1 MKKRTSTNLR
11 NECFVLAAAGLLL
24 SAAVGCRKKNVQAPT
39 AMPDPLVTVVK
50 ATVQDVPQ
58 YLDEIGKNAAFES
71 VAVTPQVGGPITERH
86 FEDGATLKRGQLL
99 FVIDPRPY
107 QAQVDSA
114 QASLA
119 QAKAAL
125 DYDRIQ
131 FARYAEV
138 IDTRAV
144 SKSDYDTKKNAVD
157 VDQAKV
163 DAAEAS
169 LTTAKL
175 NLEYCYIRSPI
186 DGRAGARLV
195 DVGNVV
201 QPNST
206 PLLSIQRI
214 DPIYASFT
222 VTESDLPQVQ
232 QGLARGTLKA
242 EVRLPSDADDAAR
255 VGRVEFLDNSVQ
267 SGSGTVCLR
276 ATVANADHHFWPGQL
291 VNVRLVLT
299 TEKAAVLIP
308 SQAAQIS
315 QQGPFVLVV
324 KSDDTAEFRPVKL
337 GQRQRDQVVVMAG
350 ILPNERV
357 VLTGHMLVRPGAKV
371 RIEGASPA
379 LSALNTNNKINGV
392 PGERYVKHRFYSVAG
407 EVGLLGAAGLC

>member
-1 MKKRTSTNLR
+1 MSIRTNSILR
-11 NECFVLAAAGLLL
+11 NEYLALAATGLILLTTAGC
-24 SAAVGCRKKNVQAPT
+24 SKEKVQAAPP
-39 AMPDPLVTVVK
+39 AMPPPLVTIAK
-50 ATVQDVPQ
+50 ATAQDVPQ

-71 VAVTPQVGGPITERH
+71 VTVTPQVGGPITERH
-86 FEDGATLKRGQLL
+86 FEDGATLKKGQLL

-131 FARYAEV
+131 FTRYAEV
-138 IDTRAV
+138 LDTRAV

-157 VDQAKV
+157 VDQAKA

-175 NLEYCYIRSPI
+175 NLEYCYIHSPI
-186 DGRAGARLV
+186 EGRAGARLV
-195 DVGNVV
+195 DVGNVA
-201 QPNST
+201 QANST

-222 VTESDLPQVQ
+222 VTERDLPQVQ
-232 QGLARGTLKA
+232 RGLAKGTLKA
-242 EVRLPSDADDAAR
+242 AVRLPSDPENAAR
-255 VGRVEFLDNSVQ
+255 GGRVEFLDNSVQ
-267 SGSGTVCLR
+267 SGSGTVALR

-291 VNVRLVLT
+291 VNVRLVLAT
-299 TEKAAVLIP
+299 NKAAVLIP

-315 QQGPFVLVV
+315 QQGPFVQVV

-337 GQRQRDQVVVMAG
+337 GQRQGDQVEVMAG

-357 VLTGHMLVRPGAKV
+357 VLTGHMLVRPGIKV
-371 RIEGASPA
+371 RVDSGSPGP
-379 LSALNTNNKINGV
+379 LALNAKNKMK
-392 PGERYVKHRFYSVAG
+392 GEG
-407 EVGLLGAAGLC
+407 Q